1 MENMDDLKDRIQR
14 DIDEIAQFGYCNYSK
29 TFQTL
34 IDAKQRIGKLEQELI
49 HVKKTELTIHEKITS
64 KEKR

>member
-14 DIDEIAQFGYCNYSK
+14 DIDEIAQFGYCNYSE

-34 IDAKQRIGKLEQELI
+34 IDAKQRIGKLDQELI
-49 HVKKTELTIHEKITS
+49 HVKKIE
-64 KEKR
+64 